1 MFALYIFLC
10 IFVLNNKQIY
20 TMKAIDLQKRM
31 NMYLVKRNYRL
42 AYKSFLKMTEL
53 REVEGLPV
61 LTMPNLQ
68 ARFE

>member
-1 MFALYIFLC
+1 
-10 IFVLNNKQIY
+10 
-20 TMKAIDLQKRM
+20 MKAIDLQKRM

-53 REVEGLPV
+53 RTLEGLPV